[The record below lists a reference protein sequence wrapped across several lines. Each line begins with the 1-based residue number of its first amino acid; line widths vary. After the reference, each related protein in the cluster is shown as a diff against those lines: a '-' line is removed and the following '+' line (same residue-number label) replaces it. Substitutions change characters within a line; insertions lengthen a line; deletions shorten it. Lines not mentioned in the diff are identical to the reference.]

1 MASYFKNHF
10 LVAMPGL
17 EDPSF
22 EQTVTYICEHHQGG
36 AMGIVINQPITITV
50 GELFGQL
57 ELDVS
62 HLPIGEQPLYYG
74 GPVQKERGF
83 VLHSASLKK
92 WESTLPVSNDIHI
105 TGSSDIFKDMA
116 ADQGPEHSLIALGY
130 AGWDKGQLESE
141 VADNRWLIVP
151 GDAEILFETAHQ
163 ERWLAAAK
171 KLGVDLNLMGG
182 QSGHA

>member
-17 EDPSF
+17 EDPGF
-22 EQTVTYICEHHQGG
+22 EQTVTYICEHHKGG

-57 ELDVS
+57 KLDIS
-62 HLPIGEQPLYYG
+62 QLPLGEQPLHYG

-83 VLHSASLKK
+83 VLHSNSDKK
-92 WESTLPVSNDIHI
+92 WESTLPVSDEIHI
-105 TGSSDIFKDMA
+105 TGSSDIFTDMA
-116 ADQGPEHSLIALGY
+116 DDNGPEHALIALGY
-130 AGWDKGQLESE
+130 AGWDANQLENE
-141 VADNRWLIVP
+141 IADNRWLIVP

-163 ERWLAAAK
+163 DRWLASAR
-171 KLGVDLNLMGG
+171 KLGIDLNLMASQPGN
-182 QSGHA
+182 A

>member
-22 EQTVTYICEHHQGG
+22 QQTVTFICEHHQGG

-57 ELDVS
+57 ELDIM
-62 HLPIGEQPLYYG
+62 HLPIAKQPLYYG

-83 VLHSASLKK
+83 VLHSPSLKQ
-92 WESTLPVSNDIHI
+92 WDSTIAVSEEVFI
-105 TGSSDIFKDMA
+105 TGSSDIFRDMA
-116 ADQGPEHSLIALGY
+116 ADQGPEHSVIALGY
-130 AGWDKGQLESE
+130 AGWDSGQLENE